1 VSSVRSEF
9 AVIAHRVLDVDGDK
23 RSDLLAIGR
32 NGEVRVWHWDPKAGR
47 LPEAPSGVLVLPEP
61 ERSVLAVADVLG
73 RGGPP
78 QLCVL
83 SRRGLE
89 AYPVG
94 TDGAYGRAPVLV
106 SKDAAFGLRVGTPT
120 FSEILRDVNGDGRP
134 DLLLPRTDSCELW
147 LWTPPAAE
155 GLPPSYRRTGAFRVE
170 VSRERTTEAE
180 ALSDVLESSFRIP
193 PLSFRDVNG
202 DGRMDLLVEDGHVR
216 AFHLARQDGTFA
228 VEPDVRVDIETFQD
242 TTPGAE
248 VRLGRTLA
256 GGEEQRFDANDL
268 DGDDIPDYVISHRR
282 KVWVFRGGKAGPQ
295 FTDPWQ
301 ILRVS
306 DDVSMMLVARIG
318 ADERPDL
325 LLLRLQVPTV
335 ATILRGLVASWDVE
349 IGAVGYEN
357 ASSEEGGRRA
367 FALAPKW
374 KGAFDLRLPA
384 ILGILKD
391 PEALIQ
397 RFEGLASKLGR
408 GFLWGDFD
416 GDGKEDAAIASAS
429 ERRLDLW
436 YGLEREKDTR
446 DGADTELGEIFFGEE
461 KVWDLERVLGW
472 IGDYA
477 DRKFA
482 SVTGN
487 RPPSVKIEL
496 RPASEAD
503 LEGAEAA
510 QFDGAGAQEILVVYT
525 DDAGRAVFDVWR

>member
-1 VSSVRSEF
+1 
-9 AVIAHRVLDVDGDK
+9 
-23 RSDLLAIGR
+23 
-32 NGEVRVWHWDPKAGR
+32 
-47 LPEAPSGVLVLPEP
+47 
-61 ERSVLAVADVLG
+61 
-73 RGGPP
+73 
-78 QLCVL
+78 
-83 SRRGLE
+83 
-89 AYPVG
+89 
-94 TDGAYGRAPVLV
+94 
-106 SKDAAFGLRVGTPT
+106 
-120 FSEILRDVNGDGRP
+120 
-134 DLLLPRTDSCELW
+134 
-147 LWTPPAAE
+147 
-155 GLPPSYRRTGAFRVE
+155 
-170 VSRERTTEAE
+170 
-180 ALSDVLESSFRIP
+180 
-193 PLSFRDVNG
+193 
-202 DGRMDLLVEDGHVR
+202 
-216 AFHLARQDGTFA
+216 
-228 VEPDVRVDIETFQD
+228 
-242 TTPGAE
+242 
-248 VRLGRTLA
+248 
-256 GGEEQRFDANDL
+256 
-268 DGDDIPDYVISHRR
+268 
-282 KVWVFRGGKAGPQ
+282 
-295 FTDPWQ
+295 
-301 ILRVS
+301 
-306 DDVSMMLVARIG
+306 MMLVARIG

-461 KVWDLERVLGW
+461 KVWDLE
-472 IGDYA
+472 
-477 DRKFA
+477 FA